1 MSTEQDPTETTPLE
15 VAHLTTGSG
24 MTSSSSRG
32 AGFYFQCAVLVV
44 AVVGAAANGLVVY
57 AMVAAKQHTKRVL
70 IFNQNALDLV
80 NCLFLAVEYS
90 VKLCDVYLR
99 GTAGHWLC
107 LVAAYS
113 VRLSGVYLSGTAGRW
128 LCLVVA
134 YSVKL
139 SGVYLSGTAGR
150 WLCLTILSD
159 AGNWATY
166 VGSLINLCAISIER
180 YLKIVHNA
188 WAKKYLRNWM
198 IL

>member
-15 VAHLTTGSG
+15 VAHRTTGSG

-99 GTAGHWLC
+99 GTAG
-107 LVAAYS
+107 
-113 VRLSGVYLSGTAGRW
+113 
-128 LCLVVA
+128 
-134 YSVKL
+134 
-139 SGVYLSGTAGR
+139 R

-166 VGSLINLCAISIER
+166 VGSLINLSAISIER

>member
-15 VAHLTTGSG
+15 VAHRTTGSG

-99 GTAGHWLC
+99 GTAGRWLC
-107 LVAAYS
+107 LVA
-113 VRLSGVYLSGTAGRW
+113 
-128 LCLVVA
+128 A

-139 SGVYLSGTAGR
+139 SGVYLSGTAGH

-166 VGSLINLCAISIER
+166 VGSVINLSAISIER

>member
-1 MSTEQDPTETTPLE
+1 MSTEQDPTETTPLQ
-15 VAHLTTGSG
+15 VAHRTTGSG

-90 VKLCDVYLR
+90 VKLRDVYLR
-99 GTAGHWLC
+99 GTAGH
-107 LVAAYS
+107 
-113 VRLSGVYLSGTAGRW
+113 
-128 LCLVVA
+128 
-134 YSVKL
+134 
-139 SGVYLSGTAGR
+139 

-166 VGSLINLCAISIER
+166 VGSLINLSAISIER